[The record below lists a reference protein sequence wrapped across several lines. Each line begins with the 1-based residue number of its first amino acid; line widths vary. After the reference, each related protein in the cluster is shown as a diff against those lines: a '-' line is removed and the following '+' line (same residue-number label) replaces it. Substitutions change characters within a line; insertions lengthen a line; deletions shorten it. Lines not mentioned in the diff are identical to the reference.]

1 MEEQKQEDEEDQ
13 EELQAMVPI
22 SNPEQKREACI
33 DSMNENLVDLRVNKM
48 PSHIEDQPQSSSL
61 EPLTTVFRGIETTS
75 ASSGFEL
82 LISIQTSSSPDVS
95 SFKRSRIESVITKT
109 VTNNRL

>member
-48 PSHIEDQPQSSSL
+48 PSHIEDQPQ
-61 EPLTTVFRGIETTS
+61 
-75 ASSGFEL
+75 
-82 LISIQTSSSPDVS
+82 
-95 SFKRSRIESVITKT
+95 
-109 VTNNRL
+109 